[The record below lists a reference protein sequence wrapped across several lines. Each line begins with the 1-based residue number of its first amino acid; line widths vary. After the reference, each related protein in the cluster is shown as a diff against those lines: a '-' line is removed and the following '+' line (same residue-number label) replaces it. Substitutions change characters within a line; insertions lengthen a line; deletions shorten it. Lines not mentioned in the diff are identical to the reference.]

1 MPEVEDEDRIEAFD
15 AVRLFVQAARR
26 VEPALVPSV
35 EAAAIVDICR
45 QVEGLPLALELAA
58 AWTRVLSCDAIAAEL
73 RHGTELLHAG
83 TRRIRPATR
92 ASTSCST
99 NRGGC

>member
-1 MPEVEDEDRIEAFD
+1 MP
-15 AVRLFVQAARR
+15 AA
-26 VEPALVPSV
+26 

-73 RHGTELLHAG
+73 RQGTELLHAVDA
-83 TRRIRPATR
+83 THPAR
-92 ASTSCST
+92 HASIEHGVRTVVAAC
-99 NRGGC
+99 